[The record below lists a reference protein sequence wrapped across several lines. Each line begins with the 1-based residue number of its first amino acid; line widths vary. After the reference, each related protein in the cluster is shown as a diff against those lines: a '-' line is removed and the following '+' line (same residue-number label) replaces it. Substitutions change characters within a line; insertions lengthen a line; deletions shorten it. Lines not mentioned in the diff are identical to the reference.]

1 MSLALVTPPATEPIS
16 VAEAKAWARVDQ
28 QLDDV
33 VIAGLIATVRQ
44 QFDGKEAWFARA
56 LLTQTWDYALDRF
69 PGPPP
74 PNTSYAIQVPLPPLQ
89 SVTSITYLDGTGAP
103 IVLAPTEYVVDTVSE
118 PGRIVPAFGK
128 IWPMTSGHLFN
139 TVTVRFVAGY
149 GDQPSDV
156 PQAIRDWVKQGVAY
170 LYDHREAADLP
181 NAFFW
186 AMAGYRG
193 SWAV

>member
-1 MSLALVTPPATEPIS
+1 VTPPATEPIS
-16 VAEAKAWARVDQ
+16 VTEAKAWARVDQ

-33 VIAGLIATVRQ
+33 IIAGLIASVRQ
-44 QFDGKEAWFARA
+44 QFDGKDAWFGRA
-56 LLTQTWDYALDRF
+56 LLTQTWDLVLDRF

-74 PNTSYAIQVPLPPLQ
+74 YDASWSIIVPLPPLQ
-89 SVTSITYLDGTGAP
+89 SVLSITYLDSAGAS
-103 IVLAPTEYVVDTVSE
+103 IVLPPTDYVVDTVSE

-128 IWPMTSGHLFN
+128 IWPMTGGNRIN

-156 PQAIRDWVKQGVAY
+156 PQAIRDWLKQAIAY

-181 NAFFW
+181 NSFFW
-186 AMAGYRG
+186 SMAGYRA
-193 SWAV
+193 SWAL